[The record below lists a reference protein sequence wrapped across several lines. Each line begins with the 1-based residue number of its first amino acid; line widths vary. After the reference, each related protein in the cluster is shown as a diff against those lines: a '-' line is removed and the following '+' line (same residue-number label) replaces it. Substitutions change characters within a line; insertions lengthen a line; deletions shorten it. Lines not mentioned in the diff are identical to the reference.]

1 MTKTQSKITRDS
13 ALLALIQKLTET
25 PGPSGQESLI
35 RAAVLEE
42 IKDHADE
49 IRTDALGSLIAR
61 VGSKQDGGM
70 RVMISAHI
78 DEIGLMVTH
87 VDANGFARFI
97 AIGGVSPLTCIG
109 GRVLFMN
116 GARGVIG
123 CERLEPNAAPTL
135 DKLFIDTGALSKA
148 DCPVSVG
155 DVCGFE
161 RPFLDLGAHLVAK
174 SMDDRVAAVIA
185 IQALRALKKTPH
197 EVYFVFS
204 VQEEVGLRG
213 ATTAAFGV
221 NPDIGLAVDVTRT
234 GDTPRGIKMEVAL
247 DKGPAI
253 KVRDSSFIADPR
265 VVNWMASSA
274 ESARIPYQLE
284 VLEAGGTDG
293 RAIQLAHAGVPAGCL
308 SIPCRY
314 IHSPSEMVSYTDV
327 ENAVRLLVRL
337 LSEEIRLEY
346 STESAF

>member
-116 GARGVIG
+116 GTRGVIG
-123 CERLEPNAAPTL
+123 CERLEPNTAPTL
-135 DKLFIDTGALSKA
+135 EKLFIDTGALSSD
-148 DCPVSVG
+148 DCPVRVG

-174 SMDDRVAAVIA
+174 SMDDRISAAVA
-185 IQALRALKKTPH
+185 IQAIRALKDSPH
-197 EVYFVFS
+197 EVFFVFS

-213 ATTAAFGV
+213 ATTAAYGV
-221 NPDIGLAVDVTRT
+221 NPDVGLAVDVTRT
-234 GDTPRGIKMEVAL
+234 GDTPRTIKMEVAL

-265 VVNWMASSA
+265 VVNWMVAAAKASK
-274 ESARIPYQLE
+274 IPYQLE

-314 IHSPSEMVSYTDV
+314 IHSPSEMVSYADV
-327 ENAVRLLVRL
+327 ENAVKLLVRL
-337 LSEEIRLEY
+337 LSEEIKLG
-346 STESAF
+346 